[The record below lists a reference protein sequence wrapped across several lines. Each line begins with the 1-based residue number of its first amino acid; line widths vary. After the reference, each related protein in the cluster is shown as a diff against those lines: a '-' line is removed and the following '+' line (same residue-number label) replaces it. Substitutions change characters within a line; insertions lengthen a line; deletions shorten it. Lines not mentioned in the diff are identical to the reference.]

1 MLLPLWLPSKQTSRS
16 SKTRRSAEFQKM
28 EMSFTLSKKQSRWLA
43 QAPRSAFSTFKII
56 VWSCLHYVQT
66 DKAMNIWTLTAAPY
80 MQFSALHAHLKLQSL
95 PKVNRM
101 TIGLLEEFL
110 VKTDM
115 GWFLTTDRPQISIHK
130 YYREANWGWPS
141 HKHSTNL
148 FLLSRTESI
157 MCHRQRPT
165 PPSPHHFSICALC

>member
-1 MLLPLWLPSKQTSRS
+1 MSDSIGLIIVFACCCLPLAVAVTLQTYW
-16 SKTRRSAEFQKM
+16 TRQSAEFQKM
-28 EMSFTLSKKQSRWLA
+28 EMSFKLSKKQSRWLV
-43 QAPRSAFSTFKII
+43 QAPRSAFSTFKMI

-66 DKAMNIWTLTAAPY
+66 NKEMNNKWLDPDFSPVHA
-80 MQFSALHAHLKLQSL
+80 FSALHAHLKLQSL

-101 TIGLLEEFL
+101 TFGLLEEIL

-141 HKHSTNL
+141 HKHSTDL

-157 MCHRQRPT
+157 MCHR
-165 PPSPHHFSICALC
+165 